1 MIDPMSRGGTRP
13 ARTAPD
19 PPGRIA
25 RVSAKNKVL
34 VVVLILLA
42 IVAEFVVLA
51 FLMPANEQNSGI
63 RPLEPDAMHQPSTN

>member
-1 MIDPMSRGGTRP
+1 M
-13 ARTAPD
+13 
-19 PPGRIA
+19 
-25 RVSAKNKVL
+25 SAKNKVL

-42 IVAEFVVLA
+42 IVAVFVVLA